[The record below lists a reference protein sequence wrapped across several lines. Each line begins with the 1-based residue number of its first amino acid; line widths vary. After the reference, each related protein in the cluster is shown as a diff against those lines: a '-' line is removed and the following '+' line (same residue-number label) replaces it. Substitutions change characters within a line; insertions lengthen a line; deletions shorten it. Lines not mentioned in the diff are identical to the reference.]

1 MFLSNFIE
9 IFNKQNNNTNSFLN
23 ELNNYLKKPSSA
35 IYTID
40 RIEGKYAVC
49 ENSQT
54 LKMENILLSKL
65 PSNIKD
71 GTVIK
76 LENGNYCI
84 DKRLQEKRKKEIH
97 EKTKKAWKE

>member
-9 IFNKQNNNTNSFLN
+9 KLNVQTSNTNSFLN
-23 ELNNYLKKPSSA
+23 ELKNYLKSSYSVT
-35 IYTID
+35 YTID

-65 PSNIKD
+65 PSHIKE

-76 LENGNYCI
+76 LENGKYYI
-84 DKRLQEKRKKEIH
+84 DKNLQEKRKNEIN
-97 EKTKKAWKE
+97 EKIKKAWEK